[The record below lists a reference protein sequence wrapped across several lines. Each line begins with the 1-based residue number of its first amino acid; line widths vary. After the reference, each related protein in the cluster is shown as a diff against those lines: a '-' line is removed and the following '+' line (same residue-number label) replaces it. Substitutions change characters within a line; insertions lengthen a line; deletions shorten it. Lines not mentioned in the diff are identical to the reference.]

1 MSYSTA
7 ATEGNCLPGCGW
19 LVIIVQWQFVTHRLP
34 LGKCLSVPS
43 LICPN
48 VKAELSMTD
57 CLNVEQQWVVLILEK
72 AQIKLWNVFMLVK
85 ELED

>member
-1 MSYSTA
+1 
-7 ATEGNCLPGCGW
+7 
-19 LVIIVQWQFVTHRLP
+19 
-34 LGKCLSVPS
+34 
-43 LICPN
+43 
-48 VKAELSMTD
+48 MTD